1 MLPVRF
7 GRYLPYMI
15 EDGKRSSAAGSSDE
29 DLGLDSITNDPR
41 VLPRFPS
48 GTALS
53 SSTAQ
58 RRAPQ
63 RPAGG
68 RPEGRHKGGSA
79 GALLS
84 PRARRVTDARP
95 PRSPFTAEAHPGGRR
110 VACPGGPRQSNRLFD
125 CEGPER
131 P

>member
-84 PRARRVTDARP
+84 PRARRVTDAGLD
-95 PRSPFTAEAHPGGRR
+95 AHDSLMSLIGGRR
-110 VACPGGPRQSNRLFD
+110 VACPGGPRQSNRPLA